1 MVNPNEWATF
11 TMTADDFRK
20 MAQEIPGAVEQS
32 HMDHP
37 DFRLYG
43 KIFASLGAPD
53 DDWGMVKLTPAQ
65 QRAFLK
71 QAPRMFKPC
80 NGAWAGKVAPTC
92 ISKRRTKPSCVRPSQ
107 PRRRT
112 CKSMRQSKR
121 SSSRLPRC
129 SHALD
134 TQNW

>member
-1 MVNPNEWATF
+1 
-11 TMTADDFRK
+11 MTADDFRK
-20 MAQEIPGAVEQS
+20 MALEIPGAVEQS

-53 DDWGMVKLTPAQ
+53 ENWGMVKLTPAQ

-80 NGAWAGKVAPTC
+80 NGAWGRQGCTNVHLEAANKTVLRSA
-92 ISKRRTKPSCVRPSQ
+92 IAAAAENMQAKALKRKKP
-107 PRRRT
+107 
-112 CKSMRQSKR
+112 
-121 SSSRLPRC
+121 
-129 SHALD
+129 
-134 TQNW
+134 